1 QDGRVLTNGG
11 RVLAVSG
18 LGDDLESAVNRA
30 YAGVAQIDFEGAH
43 FRSDI
48 GRPSQSA
55 EMK

>member
-1 QDGRVLTNGG
+1 M
-11 RVLAVSG
+11 
-18 LGDDLESAVNRA
+18 GDDLESAVNRA